1 MRVTR
6 LLLLGLF
13 SVLVVGCS
21 TSPTADQ
28 IQGTVVAQVTSFAKA
43 ATPYP
48 TYTPLPTYT
57 PAPTVAIMVEVT
69 KQVEVTKIVIVTQ
82 TPTPTPLFTATPTP
96 EPAQATATARAEI
109 AAATAE
115 AKAEIANATATAQ
128 AEMDIVLKA
137 SREDGIW
144 LVGVD
149 IAPGLWRNNGT
160 GDGCY
165 WKRSDKTGD
174 IIDNHFGLGGGTAYI
189 LKSDFQFE
197 THDCGTWTWLSQ

>member
-1 MRVTR
+1 LIV
-6 LLLLGLF
+6 F
-13 SVLVVGCS
+13 VVVGCS
-21 TSPTADQ
+21 AGPTTEQ
-28 IQGTVVAQVTSFAKA
+28 IQGTVIAQVTSLAKQ

-57 PAPTVAIMVEVT
+57 PMPTVAI
-69 KQVEVTKIVIVTQ
+69 KVEVTKIVIVTQ
-82 TPTPTPLFTATPTP
+82 TPTPTPLFTSTPTP
-96 EPAQATATARAEI
+96 EPAQATATAQAEI
-109 AAATAE
+109 AAATAT
-115 AKAEIANATATAQ
+115 AKAEAANATATAQ
-128 AEMDIVLKA
+128 AETDVILKA

-165 WKRSDKTGD
+165 WQRSTMTGD
-174 IIDNHFGLGGGTAYI
+174 IIDNHFGQGGGTVYI

-197 THDCGTWTWLSQ
+197 THDCGTWTYIRP